1 MPVPSLQSLTKIAG
15 LVIGKSSPKV
25 MGIINVSPESFYK
38 GSVKTSDEQIAAAAR
53 QMEQD
58 GAHIL
63 DIGAMSTAPYLKTMI
78 SVDEEI
84 QRLRRGI
91 KSAKQASSL
100 PISADTP
107 RAQVARAAID
117 AGADIVNDVTGLEY
131 DADMS
136 KAIAQSGVK
145 TILCAY
151 SKTGATGR
159 ISGTIKSLTKSLAT
173 AKKAGIKDSDIIVDP
188 SIGFFRSEGENPFFT
203 RMTDMPWYARDAHVI
218 SQLGKLAALGKPVCV
233 SVSRKSFIGHLLNLE
248 SPDDRLVPSVACEIV
263 SALNGADLLRTHNV
277 KQTVQALMMLQ
288 LLKM

>member
-1 MPVPSLQSLTKIAG
+1 MPAPCLLSLTKIGG

-38 GSVKTSDEQIAAAAR
+38 GSVRTGEEDIASAAR
-53 QMEQD
+53 QMEHD
-58 GAHIL
+58 GAHII

-78 SVDEEI
+78 SADEETR
-84 QRLRRGI
+84 RLTGAI
-91 KSAKQASSL
+91 KAAKSASTL

-117 AGADIVNDVTGLEY
+117 AGADIVNDVTGLQY
-131 DADMS
+131 DPAMS
-136 KAIAQSGVK
+136 EVIAKSGVK
-145 TILCAY
+145 TVLCAY
-151 SKTGATGR
+151 SRSTATGR
-159 ISGTIKSLTKSLAT
+159 ISGTIRALRKSLAT
-173 AKKAGIKDSDIIVDP
+173 ARKAGVKGDDIIVDP

-203 RMTDMPWYARDAHVI
+203 RMTDMPWYARDMQVI
-218 SQLGKLAALGKPVCV
+218 SQLGKLSALGKPVCV

-248 SPDDRLVPSVACEIV
+248 SPDDRLAPSIACELV

-288 LLKM
+288 LLKI